1 MAISRKQN
9 GIPARK
15 QSQYS
20 VVGGKATPQV
30 VSTRPDA
37 PSNLPI
43 SVVYWGYWK
52 PTGTTYTIPGSAVAS
67 ESTQVGVTAATGP
80 AATPKTSSVLTP
92 QEILQKATS
101 QGSFLYS
108 IAPQTG
114 ATGAAGTN
122 QTTLAKTQTAATV
135 SAFTNAEIVQ
145 GVSGIVSAFKTTGWT
160 DAAIINYFLTPG
172 SLGYKQFPGLTRA
185 LFIEAAGSIINVSSL
200 LTQKNK

>member
-20 VVGGKATPQV
+20 VVGGKGTPQV
-30 VSTRPDA
+30 ISTRPDA

-52 PTGTTYTIPGSAVAS
+52 PTGTTYTIPGSAIIS
-67 ESTQVGVTAATGP
+67 ESTQVGVTAATG
-80 AATPKTSSVLTP
+80 AATTPQITSVLTP
-92 QEILQKATS
+92 QELIQKVTS

-108 IAPQTG
+108 IGPQVG
-114 ATGAAGTN
+114 ATGANKTDL
-122 QTTLAKTQTAATV
+122 TKTQTRGTT
-135 SAFTNAEIVQ
+135 SAFTNTEIVQ
-145 GVSGIVSAFKTTGWT
+145 GVSGIVSAFKSTGWT
-160 DAAIINYFLTPG
+160 DAAIITYFLTPG
-172 SLGYKQFPGLTRA
+172 NLGYKQFPGLTAA

-200 LTQKNK
+200 LNKKNK